1 MVPLCIL
8 FLNFIFLSFSF
19 SPASRRCLQPK
30 VSGFPDSLIVAMVLA
45 AAPVSIICGHSA
57 NVVIEAIPFALVSL
71 MIGFVFYLFRILES
85 DEAKLLSGVILWLG
99 PYSTPG
105 FLVTTAMF
113 SIIIFMFLTALRFA
127 PALTAE
133 FAPELQRRF
142 LARGAGVPYTLA
154 IAPAGIFTMAA
165 RTGAFG

>member
-1 MVPLCIL
+1 MYFVSEFY
-8 FLNFIFLSFSF
+8 FLVFLIFT
-19 SPASRRCLQPK
+19 
-30 VSGFPDSLIVAMVLA
+30 GFAALLAAKGFRVPDSLIVAMVLA